1 MKLVEEMTQIEI
13 GAYVQTHLREKNI
26 YVVLSGG
33 ASVSVYSG
41 NKYVS
46 QDLDLV
52 NVHSVRRRVLR
63 DAMHE
68 IGFQESGRYFKH
80 SDSQFIVE
88 FPAGPL
94 AVGMEPV
101 EQIIEI
107 ILATGILTIISPTDC
122 VKDRLAAYYH
132 WGDRQCLEQAI
143 LVARENEVDFSE
155 LERWSLAEG
164 MIEEFNNIRALF
176 S

>member
-1 MKLVEEMTQIEI
+1 MKPTQEMTQSEI
-13 GAYVQTHLREKNI
+13 GAYVQTHLREKGI
-26 YVVLSGG
+26 IVVLSGG
-33 ASVSVYSG
+33 STVSIYSG

-46 QDLDLV
+46 RDLDLV
-52 NVHSVRRRVLR
+52 NVYSVKRRLIR

-68 IGFQESGRYFKH
+68 IGFHETIRYFKH
-80 SDSQFIVE
+80 PESQFIVE

-101 EQIIEI
+101 KQINEI
-107 ILATGILTIISPTDC
+107 KLSTGILTIISPTDC

-132 WGDRQCLEQAI
+132 WGDRQCLEQAN
-143 LVARENEVDFSE
+143 LVARENEVDISE
-155 LERWSLAEG
+155 LERWSFAEG
-164 MIEEFNNIRALF
+164 KLDEFNKIRAMF